1 MDNCFYLNNAATTD
15 PQWLK
20 SVSRNLAIRCKDEL
34 YLMAKQYSLRNT
46 DSDDVA
52 NEEGTLNSRYIFSES
67 NIDELFEV
75 MMVESLIAS
84 AGNKESEQIIVWKT
98 THSRKNRSIGKY
110 CIVDCNAMDYR
121 CSREINVDDDILMSE
136 IRAKKNFIASN
147 LRMKISNKYSQ
158 YTVKMN
164 LDVFLTH
171 LLIYKESASSF
182 SLDNYTTNKM
192 IHAME
197 SDYFNDNALST
208 LITSQTLVKT
218 AKKSLRGT
226 KGSTVANIDGKMKR
240 MIEIM
245 SEYNFHLTD
254 DADLN
259 DVYASKGYDG
269 LLNIFEKG
277 LNLRLVNFVGKK
289 IETYNR

>member
-1 MDNCFYLNNAATTD
+1 
-15 PQWLK
+15 
-20 SVSRNLAIRCKDEL
+20 
-34 YLMAKQYSLRNT
+34 
-46 DSDDVA
+46 
-52 NEEGTLNSRYIFSES
+52 
-67 NIDELFEV
+67 
-75 MMVESLIAS
+75 
-84 AGNKESEQIIVWKT
+84 
-98 THSRKNRSIGKY
+98 
-110 CIVDCNAMDYR
+110 
-121 CSREINVDDDILMSE
+121 
-136 IRAKKNFIASN
+136 
-147 LRMKISNKYSQ
+147 
-158 YTVKMN
+158 MN

-218 AKKSLRGT
+218 AKKSLRCT

-245 SEYNFHLTD
+245 SEYNFQLTD
-254 DADLN
+254 EADIN
-259 DVYASKGYDG
+259 DVYESKGYDG
-269 LLNIFEKG
+269 LLKIFEKG